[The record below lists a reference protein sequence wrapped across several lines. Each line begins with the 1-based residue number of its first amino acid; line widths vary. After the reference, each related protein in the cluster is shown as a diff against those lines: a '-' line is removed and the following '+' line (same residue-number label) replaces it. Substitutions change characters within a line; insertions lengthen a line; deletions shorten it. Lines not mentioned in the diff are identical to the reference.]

1 MRMRYMTLEDATLAG
16 ASMTD
21 LDRDLE
27 TDAED
32 AEDAELD
39 PWDTGE

>member
-16 ASMTD
+16 ASMLD

-27 TDAED
+27 TDAD

-39 PWDTGE
+39 PWDETAD

>member
-27 TDAED
+27 AEV
-32 AEDAELD
+32 EDAELD
-39 PWDTGE
+39 PWDLAD

>member
-16 ASMTD
+16 ASMLD

-27 TDAED
+27 LDAD
-32 AEDAELD
+32 GQDAELD
-39 PWDTGE
+39 PWDQADD

>member
-27 TDAED
+27 LDAD

-39 PWDTGE
+39 PWDLAD